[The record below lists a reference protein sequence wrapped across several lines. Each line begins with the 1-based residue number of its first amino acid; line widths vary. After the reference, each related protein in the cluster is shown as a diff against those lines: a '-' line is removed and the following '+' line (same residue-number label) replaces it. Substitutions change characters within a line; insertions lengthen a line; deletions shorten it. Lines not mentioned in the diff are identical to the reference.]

1 MAFKQTDPGRYAYA
15 FEAMV
20 MSGNI
25 VTIGKVVE
33 FARRLDPSVHITT
46 MHRFE
51 QCIVT
56 ICSNE
61 PKVERMVRAFSDV

>member
-1 MAFKQTDPGRYAYA
+1 
-15 FEAMV
+15 MV
-20 MSGNI
+20 GNL

-33 FARRLDPSVHITT
+33 YARRLDPSVHITT
-46 MHRFE
+46 MHRLE

-61 PKVERMVRAFSDV
+61 PNVERMVKAFSDV

>member
-1 MAFKQTDPGRYAYA
+1 
-15 FEAMV
+15 MV
-20 MSGNI
+20 GNL

-33 FARRLDPSVHITT
+33 YARRLDPSVHITT

-61 PKVERMVRAFSDV
+61 PNVERMVKAFSDV